1 LELLILKEKVLYKSL
16 FNTKNKKLA
25 VLIDPD
31 KQSEKELAQISEKSQ
46 NDGADFFLVGGS
58 LVSSSLDFTIEIIK
72 KNSNIPVLLFPGSV
86 LQISNKADG
95 ILLLSLISG
104 RNPNLLIGN
113 HVIAAPILKKSSLE
127 IISTGY
133 MLIDGGNKTS
143 VEYMSNTKP
152 IPANKADIAV
162 ATAIAGELLG
172 NKLIYLEAGSG
183 AKNHVSE
190 NLIKEVK
197 KSINIP
203 LIVGGGISDIKK
215 LDKICKAGA
224 DIIVTGTAFEKNSG
238 LIKAFSEK
246 IHSFN

>member
-1 LELLILKEKVLYKSL
+1 LLILKEKVLYNSL
-16 FNTKNKKLA
+16 FNTKKKKLA

-31 KQSEKELAQISEKSQ
+31 KQSAEKLAFISEKSEK
-46 NDGADFFLVGGS
+46 DGADFFLVGGS
-58 LVSSSLDFTIEIIK
+58 LVSSSLDSTIEVIK
-72 KNSNIPVLLFPGSV
+72 KNSNLPVILFPGSI

-104 RNPNLLIGN
+104 RNPDLLIGN
-113 HVIAAPILKKSSLE
+113 HVIAAPILKKTSLE

-152 IPANKADIAV
+152 IPSNKADIAA
-162 ATAIAGELLG
+162 ATAIAGELIG

-183 AKNHVSE
+183 AKNHVNE
-190 NLIKEVK
+190 KLISEVK

-203 LIVGGGISDIKK
+203 LIVGGGLSNVEDVEKV
-215 LDKICKAGA
+215 CKAGA
-224 DIIVTGTAFEKNSG
+224 DIIVTGTAFEKNYD
-238 LIKAFSEK
+238 LIKLFSERVS
-246 IHSFN
+246 SF